1 MTRGNRIL
9 IISFAVLG
17 VGSIILAGVFAYFI
31 RGKAVT
37 LVVSLQ
43 QGATQAQRQALKDAC
58 GSLPEVSV
66 TRDLGNP
73 DPRVQERFPVRF
85 TITGASFAQQAALEA
100 CVVKQGPI
108 VRGFITEGA
117 P

>member
-17 VGSIILAGVFAYFI
+17 VGSIALAGVFAYFV
-31 RGKAVT
+31 RGKDVT

-43 QGATQAQRQALKDAC
+43 QGAGQAQRQALKDAC

-73 DPRVQERFPVRF
+73 DPLVQGRFPVRF
-85 TITGASFAQQAALEA
+85 TITHASFAQQAALEA
-100 CVVKQGPI
+100 CVVRQGPI